1 MWRLRRPRARSLQVG
16 ILACRRPPSH
26 SRERRERLGQAD
38 KERGERER
46 GDRTGTGEEPR
57 RGGRKTA
64 GPVRGGRE
72 GKDRAERERA
82 QRETRQKKRKDRD
95 R

>member
-1 MWRLRRPRARSLQVG
+1 MSAREETGQGRGRAETG
-16 ILACRRPPSH
+16 
-26 SRERRERLGQAD
+26 REKD
-38 KERGERER
+38 S
-46 GDRTGTGEEPR
+46 
-57 RGGRKTA
+57 